1 MQRIHEGLNMKQWK
15 CANRKCKHFNLE
27 ESTLRCKKC
36 QTPRPFKTLPKDL
49 VFPLYLPMNE
59 KIRDNELAMV
69 FSQVLYFVPNV
80 KIQEDFEE
88 VLKQAK
94 TKEKNAKHKDFN
106 KIKMIEDFLVIRDEI
121 IKTERDSR
129 Q

>member
-1 MQRIHEGLNMKQWK
+1 VNLLIRTRIFENYSEVVKCHDCSALVHEGLLPMQRIHEGLNMKQWK

-80 KIQEDFEE
+80 KI
-88 VLKQAK
+88 
-94 TKEKNAKHKDFN
+94 
-106 KIKMIEDFLVIRDEI
+106 
-121 IKTERDSR
+121 
-129 Q
+129 